1 MSLSLDNNNLNN
13 IKKERMTSL
22 DKNEEN
28 KNINQN
34 MNKTFQR
41 IQKK

>member
-1 MSLSLDNNNLNN
+1 
-13 IKKERMTSL
+13 MTSL

-28 KNINQN
+28 KNINQS

-41 IQKK
+41 IQKKIIIKIDEKNDK